1 MPDTPQSLLAVD
13 PNLDLQLERIIDVPR
28 ALVWRAWTDPEH
40 LVKWFCPLPWNTTAC
55 EINLRPGGIFQTTM
69 QGPEGPGF
77 TNTGCILQVVDKE
90 LLVWTGV
97 LGPDFRPQ
105 PKELFAAVPFMM
117 SAIIALQDVEGG
129 TKYTAIVRHG
139 DVASRQAHE
148 QMGFHAGWGKALDQ
162 LVEHAKAGD
171 FGSAT

>member
-1 MPDTPQSLLAVD
+1 MPHATPTAD
-13 PNLDLQLERIIDVPR
+13 PELDLVLERIVDVPR
-28 ALVWRAWTDPEH
+28 ALVWRAWTQPEH
-40 LVKWFCPLPWNTTAC
+40 LVKWFCPLPWKTTDC
-55 EINLRPGGIFQTTM
+55 RIDLQPGGLFQTTM

-77 TNTGCILQVVDKE
+77 TNTGCWLQVVDQE

-97 LGPDFRPQ
+97 LGPGFRPQ

-117 SAIIALQDVEGG
+117 TAVIALADVEGG

-162 LVEHAKAGD
+162 LVEHAKAGH
-171 FGSAT
+171 FGSAA